1 MPLLDSDIAE
11 IERISRKKSVQK
23 ISHSVVSSLDEETL
37 STMISSYLV
46 LKAHGHPDSDLM
58 TFFVRNK
65 TSKALKLGVKAG
77 IATLPSLLTDN
88 ELRSLIMN
96 TRKQMNKSKR
106 SSAGKRRKIAG
117 RERPRIMF
125 HPKLESQAPA

>member
-1 MPLLDSDIAE
+1 M
-11 IERISRKKSVQK
+11 RKISRFV
-23 ISHSVVSSLDEETL
+23 IARLDEQTL

-58 TFFVRNK
+58 RFIARNK
-65 TSKALKLGVKAG
+65 TGKGLKLVVRAG
-77 IATLPSLLTDN
+77 IATLPSLLTDS

-106 SSAGKRRKIAG
+106 RSVSKGEKPARQ
-117 RERPRIMF
+117 ERPRIVF
-125 HPKLESQAPA
+125 HPKLESQTPA